1 MDFTEIYKQSAGLV
15 SFSAGAHWILCAAN
29 DRLIVRRADE
39 LQITRSWLV
48 NTTPSATI
56 ASFGKSNTSSG
67 NAGSSSSS
75 QDASITHI
83 GWSSDS
89 EYILAACAKRGVV
102 NIYKMRDDTWT
113 ARIEAGA
120 EGLTRAEW
128 APDGRTIVCFSDW
141 GVSIHSKLLV
151 DYRNKSEV
159 AVNVQL
165 RVTLWSLVTGS
176 ATHIQFPK
184 HPDRGG

>member
-151 DYRNKSEV
+151 DYRN
-159 AVNVQL
+159 
-165 RVTLWSLVTGS
+165 
-176 ATHIQFPK
+176 
-184 HPDRGG
+184 